1 MAGKGAPQG
10 NQYAKKAERERGIT
24 FSYYLDAY
32 EYEFL
37 QKSVEYDGKEPTDAN
52 VRAKAKALTKEA
64 IRQDMIATFARY
76 RREKSTISG
85 SG

>member
-1 MAGKGAPQG
+1 MRGAPRG

-37 QKSVEYDGKEPTDAN
+37 QQSVQYDGKEPTDAN
-52 VRAKAKALTKEA
+52 VRAKAKALAKEA

-76 RREKSTISG
+76 KQEKA
-85 SG
+85 